1 LGVMR
6 YLLETRANIWNT
18 GGMFNASLS
27 FPRDYPYKPPKM
39 KFTPALWHPN
49 SRFPYSMVN
58 AVTTGRDAVRAGHF
72 Q

>member
-1 LGVMR
+1 
-6 YLLETRANIWNT
+6 
-18 GGMFNASLS
+18 MFNASLS